1 MKTHIFRLHPGQN
14 FKEEIDKYVQD
25 HKINAGIILTCVGNL
40 TKAIVRMA
48 NAKIIKTWEGSFEII
63 SLVGTVEIG
72 NSHIHICL
80 SDEEGKTFGG
90 HLKDG
95 SVVGV
100 TAEVAIGEIED
111 LEFSREFD
119 EKSGYKELVIKQKN
133 NL

>member
-1 MKTHIFRLHPGQN
+1 MKTHVFRLHPGQN
-14 FKEEIDKYVQD
+14 FKEEIDKYVQE
-25 HKINAGIILTCVGNL
+25 KNIRAGIILTCVGNL
-40 TKAIVRMA
+40 TKAVVRMA
-48 NAKIIKTWEGSFEII
+48 NAKVIKTWEGSFEII
-63 SLVGTVEIG
+63 SLVGTVEAG
-72 NSHIHICL
+72 NSHIHICI

-119 EKSGYKELVIKQKN
+119 EKSGYKELIVKKKK
-133 NL
+133 

>member
-1 MKTHIFRLHPGQN
+1 MKTHVFRLHPGQN
-14 FKEEIDKYVQD
+14 FKEEIDKYAQE
-25 HKINAGIILTCVGNL
+25 HKISAGIILTCVGNL
-40 TKAIVRMA
+40 TKAILRMA
-48 NAKIIKTWEGSFEII
+48 NAKVIKTWEGSFEII

-72 NSHIHICL
+72 NSHLHVCL
-80 SDEEGKTFGG
+80 SDEDGNTFGG

-119 EKSGYKELVIKQKN
+119 ESTGYKELIIKNKN
-133 NL
+133 G